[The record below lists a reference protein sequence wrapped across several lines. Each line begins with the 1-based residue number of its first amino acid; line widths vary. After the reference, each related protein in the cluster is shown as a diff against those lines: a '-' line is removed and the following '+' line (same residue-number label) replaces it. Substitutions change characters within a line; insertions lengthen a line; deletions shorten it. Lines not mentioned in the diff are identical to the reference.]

1 MIRRCIFH
9 ENKKEQENTTTMKTS
24 AFRMHT
30 TTTGVEFSGLP
41 RREKMELNSF
51 LAKGGDELKNTL
63 YDWAETE
70 KQINS
75 LQFDLDRQFNVL
87 RMKMQN
93 ENKDFENLTLQEK
106 IELLLGEDDFL
117 LLDLYSDLKRSNMR
131 YAYMT
136 EKLEQQYGRGV
147 YAILENL
154 RDNDYELLEEIKRK
168 QTQDKRRNSTM
179 VDRLID
185 AAQKR
190 RSSVRR

>member
-1 MIRRCIFH
+1 
-9 ENKKEQENTTTMKTS
+9 MKTS

-117 LLDLYSDLKRSNMR
+117 LLDLYHDLKRSNMR
-131 YAYMT
+131 YAFIT
-136 EKLEQQYGRGV
+136 EKLEQEYGRGV
-147 YAILENL
+147 YGILENL